1 MITINNKKRFL
12 LKRYESCTPLIKILQ
27 GMDNK
32 MIIYNVIKQSVEF
45 FEVVKLI
52 DIYVTV
58 YL

>member
-1 MITINNKKRFL
+1 M

>member
-1 MITINNKKRFL
+1 
-12 LKRYESCTPLIKILQ
+12 
-27 GMDNK
+27 MDNK

-45 FEVVKLI
+45 FEIVKLI

>member
-1 MITINNKKRFL
+1 
-12 LKRYESCTPLIKILQ
+12 
-27 GMDNK
+27 MDNK
-32 MIIYNVIKQSVEF
+32 MIIYNVIKQSVKF